1 MKILKKIVIGIGILA
16 LLLCGLIVL
25 CAINPDIEKKLASL
39 VPQKEETVE
48 PALSDPEIAI
58 EEEITARQAKE
69 GVSENGIPAET
80 TEEKPGASG
89 ETYEI
94 IGPQDSAK
102 NTSQNNNKGANGYEI
117 PSELDVQV
125 PTEVSGKGGY
135 QPITENTQQLGT
147 GSGGENN
154 TNLGYGETGD
164 GLTFDAAFYPYYQ
177 MLDEKGKHLYRQIYA
192 NANAVNAAF
201 QPIESVEV
209 SAIKDI
215 IEAVYNDHPELFW
228 LNTAFTCKYDSNNIC
243 AEIDLEFNDTAT
255 DLSTSLETFSN
266 EASKILWQ
274 VEHLP
279 SNYDKEKAV
288 HDLLMESIDYDKS
301 ADINQSAYSALVEKK
316 TVCAG
321 YARAMQYLLQ
331 RLGIPCY
338 YCTGYA
344 GEDHAWNIVQLDDGY
359 YNVDVTWDDT
369 PGGEYD
375 YFNRSDADFK
385 TTHVRKSLSVNLP
398 VCDGQKY
405 RDPGQ

>member
-1 MKILKKIVIGIGILA
+1 M
-16 LLLCGLIVL
+16 
-25 CAINPDIEKKLASL
+25 
-39 VPQKEETVE
+39 
-48 PALSDPEIAI
+48 
-58 EEEITARQAKE
+58 
-69 GVSENGIPAET
+69 
-80 TEEKPGASG
+80 
-89 ETYEI
+89 
-94 IGPQDSAK
+94 
-102 NTSQNNNKGANGYEI
+102 
-117 PSELDVQV
+117 QV

-164 GLTFDAAFYPYYQ
+164 GLTFDTAFYPYYQ

-201 QPIESVEV
+201 
-209 SAIKDI
+209 
-215 IEAVYNDHPELFW
+215 
-228 LNTAFTCKYDSNNIC
+228 TCKYDSNNIC
-243 AEIDLEFNDTAT
+243 AEIDLEFNDTAK

-316 TVCAG
+316 TVCA
-321 YARAMQYLLQ
+321 
-331 RLGIPCY
+331 
-338 YCTGYA
+338 GYA

>member
-69 GVSENGIPAET
+69 GVSENGIPEGT

-89 ETYEI
+89 ETYEV

-102 NTSQNNNKGANGYEI
+102 NTPGNNNKGVNGYEI

-135 QPITENTQQLGT
+135 QPITENTQQLGP

-164 GLTFDAAFYPYYQ
+164 GLTFDAVFYPYYQ
-177 MLDEKGKHLYRQIYA
+177 MLDEKGKYLYRQIYA
-192 NANAVNAAF
+192 NANAVNA
-201 QPIESVEV
+201 
-209 SAIKDI
+209 
-215 IEAVYNDHPELFW
+215 
-228 LNTAFTCKYDSNNIC
+228 AFTCKYDSNNIC
-243 AEIDLEFNDTAT
+243 AEIDLEFNDTAK

-316 TVCAG
+316 TVCV
-321 YARAMQYLLQ
+321 
-331 RLGIPCY
+331 
-338 YCTGYA
+338 GYA

-359 YNVDVTWDDT
+359 YNVDVTWDDMMIHRVASMIIST
-369 PGGEYD
+369 AQTQTLRQPMYG
-375 YFNRSDADFK
+375 RAC
-385 TTHVRKSLSVNLP
+385 R
-398 VCDGQKY
+398 
-405 RDPGQ
+405 